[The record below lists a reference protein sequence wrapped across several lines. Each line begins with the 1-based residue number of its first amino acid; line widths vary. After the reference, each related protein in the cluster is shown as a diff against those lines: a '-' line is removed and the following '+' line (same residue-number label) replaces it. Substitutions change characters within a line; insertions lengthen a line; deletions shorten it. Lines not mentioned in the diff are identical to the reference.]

1 MSGSWKYFE
10 GRVAYLLQGVRA
22 KRLLEGD
29 IEDFGLNNGKDGVVH
44 SRDGEQIWERRSGT
58 RFWIVKFVVSVGQLS
73 GDLGAMGIKVR
84 GSGRASDWNINVIF
98 NTKRLDELG
107 KYRGEK
113 MVKELSPRVLQ
124 CL

>member
-1 MSGSWKYFE
+1 MGKLFSDVNDELARSW
-10 GRVAYLLQGVRA
+10 
-22 KRLLEGD
+22 
-29 IEDFGLNNGKDGVVH
+29 I
-44 SRDGEQIWERRSGT
+44 
-58 RFWIVKFVVSVGQLS
+58 
-73 GDLGAMGIKVR
+73 DLGAMGIKVR

>member
-1 MSGSWKYFE
+1 M
-10 GRVAYLLQGVRA
+10 
-22 KRLLEGD
+22 
-29 IEDFGLNNGKDGVVH
+29 
-44 SRDGEQIWERRSGT
+44 
-58 RFWIVKFVVSVGQLS
+58 KFVVPFGQLS
-73 GDLGAMGIKVR
+73 RGVGATGIKVR

-113 MVKELSPRVLQ
+113 MVEELSPRMLQ